1 MAGQRRLME
10 THRYIV
16 SHSAY
21 CSRPLKLT
29 ASRPLVEQG
38 LGSAALLAKNELPY
52 QILLPE

>member
-1 MAGQRRLME
+1 MTDQRRLME
-10 THRYIV
+10 THRYIL

-29 ASRPLVEQG
+29 ASRPLVE
-38 LGSAALLAKNELPY
+38 LLWGSAALLAVSY